1 MIRIK
6 KLFIAS
12 SLMIAILGL
21 SSCSKEDENLSTTEL
36 KSVGN
41 NIIKTPKMIE
51 FEKKL
56 NLWLLSKSSE
66 STDLKN
72 SNNVEINDDIQTI
85 SIELLDELKANEIEY
100 KSNTNLTTDEL
111 VLLALD
117 KYNKELNELYTKNN

>member
-6 KLFIAS
+6 KLFIVS

-56 NLWLLSKSSE
+56 NLWLLSKSSQ

-72 SNNVEINDDIQTI
+72 SNNVEINDDIQTV

>member
-56 NLWLLSKSSE
+56 NLWLLSKSSQ

-72 SNNVEINDDIQTI
+72 SNNVEINDDIQTV
-85 SIELLDELKANEIEY
+85 SIELLDELKANEIAY

-117 KYNKELNELYTKNN
+117 KYNKELNELYTKTN

>member
-21 SSCSKEDENLSTTEL
+21 SSCSKEDENLRTTEL
-36 KSVGN
+36 KGGGN

-56 NLWLLSKSSE
+56 NLWLLSKSSQ
-66 STDLKN
+66 STNLKN
-72 SNNVEINDDIQTI
+72 SNNVEINDDIQTV